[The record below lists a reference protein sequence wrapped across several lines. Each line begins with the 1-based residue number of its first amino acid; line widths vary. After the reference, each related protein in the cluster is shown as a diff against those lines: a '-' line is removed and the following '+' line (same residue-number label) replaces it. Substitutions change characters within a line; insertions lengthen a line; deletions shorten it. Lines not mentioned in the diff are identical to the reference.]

1 MLPHRC
7 PHPAAQLSSQQVVCL
22 QVLIGG
28 KETESGRRA
37 VQVLKSVYQHW
48 VPSEK
53 IL

>member
-1 MLPHRC
+1 MLT
-7 PHPAAQLSSQQVVCL
+7 SL

-28 KETESGRRA
+28 KETDSGRKA
-37 VQVLKSVYQHW
+37 VAVLKSVYEHW